1 MVVDMNGI
9 ATHTTGDVVDIH
21 DRDYFKK
28 AIAGESVVTD
38 PIISKTDGSIVVVFA
53 VPIKEGNTVTG
64 VLVARRDGNEL
75 SNYTNEMQY
84 NGREVFMI
92 NSEGTTVA
100 NNDQK
105 RVQEMFN
112 IFEEYEKN
120 PKIVE
125 IFNLQKKMAEGESG
139 VGEYTFNG
147 EEKYMGY
154 HPVEG
159 TNWSLGISA
168 PKSIVMAKVDNL
180 NLNMAVASTIFLLVG
195 IALTIFIARTIS
207 RPIKETTR
215 YLNVIATGDF
225 TTDISEKLLA
235 KHDEIGIL
243 ANSLDK
249 MQNSIRTMIKA
260 VVGESSIVSEMLTTI
275 NKNMHNLNAN
285 IGEISS
291 TTQQLSAGTE
301 EMAASSEE
309 MNATSL
315 EVEKSIESI
324 AAKAQ
329 EGAVTI
335 NRVSAMSEEMK
346 LSAIASKQE
355 ALDMYSK
362 SKVNLQSAIEQSKAV
377 EQINELSNA
386 ILDITSQTNLL
397 ALNAAIEAARAG
409 EAGKGFAV
417 VAEEIRRLAESSK
430 TSVSRIQEV
439 TGKVLSVVNDLS
451 SSSMEVMEFIDK
463 KVLYDYEG
471 IVQTGEHYNE
481 LSLEINNIVMD
492 FSSTSEEVLASMKNM
507 VHAITQISVASNEEA
522 MGASNIA
529 QKSEEIVNMAGDVEN
544 LASESK
550 DKSDELIKLV
560 QKFKI

>member
-120 PKIVE
+120 PKIVG

-180 NLNMAVASTIFLLVG
+180 NLNMTVASTIFLLVG

-335 NRVSAMSEEMK
+335 N
-346 LSAIASKQE
+346 
-355 ALDMYSK
+355 
-362 SKVNLQSAIEQSKAV
+362 
-377 EQINELSNA
+377 
-386 ILDITSQTNLL
+386 
-397 ALNAAIEAARAG
+397 
-409 EAGKGFAV
+409 
-417 VAEEIRRLAESSK
+417 
-430 TSVSRIQEV
+430 SRYV
-439 TGKVLSVVNDLS
+439 
-451 SSSMEVMEFIDK
+451 
-463 KVLYDYEG
+463 
-471 IVQTGEHYNE
+471 
-481 LSLEINNIVMD
+481 
-492 FSSTSEEVLASMKNM
+492 
-507 VHAITQISVASNEEA
+507 
-522 MGASNIA
+522 
-529 QKSEEIVNMAGDVEN
+529 
-544 LASESK
+544 
-550 DKSDELIKLV
+550 
-560 QKFKI
+560 